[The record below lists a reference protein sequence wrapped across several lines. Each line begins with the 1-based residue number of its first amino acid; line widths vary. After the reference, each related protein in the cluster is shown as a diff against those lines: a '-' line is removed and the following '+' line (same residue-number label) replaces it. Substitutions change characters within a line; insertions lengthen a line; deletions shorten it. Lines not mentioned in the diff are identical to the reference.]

1 VDLLDGLG
9 VTPRRGEVIVTVGTD
24 AQYVE
29 AGEVLQVL
37 NPGDAERGRPDEVV
51 LYVAT
56 RA

>member
-1 VDLLDGLG
+1 
-9 VTPRRGEVIVTVGTD
+9 VTVGTD